1 MIVKEILNIFHKEL
15 DTLYGKDEVD
25 SFFNLL
31 LEFYLDLNRIDL
43 VLNPNLAI
51 TKTEEQPLFEAL
63 SRLKLEEPIQ
73 YILGETEFYGLK
85 FKVNKHTLIPRPET
99 EELVNWI
106 LEQVT
111 SNNNQLSILDIGTG
125 SGCIAISLAKNLPNA
140 KVYAMDISK
149 EALKIAKE
157 NAEING
163 VEVEFIHQDILGVN
177 QNEIDS
183 ISQKFDIIVSNPP
196 YVRHLEKNEM
206 KKNVL
211 DYEPHLAL
219 FVQDNEPLLFYKAI
233 AQFAVKNLKPNGQ
246 LFFEINQYLGK
257 EMIELLQELDFKEIK
272 LKQDLFGNDRMI
284 KAVYNKQYNND

>member
-43 VLNPNLAI
+43 VLNPNLTI

-99 EELVNWI
+99 EELENWV

-183 ISQKFDIIVSNPP
+183 ISQKFDIIMSNPP

-219 FVQDNEPLLFYKAI
+219 FVQDKDPLLFYKAI

-284 KAVYNKQYNND
+284 KAVYNKQLSI

>member
-183 ISQKFDIIVSNPP
+183 ISQNFDIIVSNPP
-196 YVRHLEKNEM
+196 Y
-206 KKNVL
+206 
-211 DYEPHLAL
+211 
-219 FVQDNEPLLFYKAI
+219 
-233 AQFAVKNLKPNGQ
+233 
-246 LFFEINQYLGK
+246 
-257 EMIELLQELDFKEIK
+257 
-272 LKQDLFGNDRMI
+272 
-284 KAVYNKQYNND
+284 